1 MALTAVCFA
10 ISAACDFCGI
20 CIQHQLE
27 EKGFGRKER
36 RQEESLEVGP
46 GNMAEEEDGLKV
58 GPRTILEEGEKEKL
72 SMEEEERGKE

>member
-10 ISAACDFCGI
+10 ISAACDLCGI

-27 EKGFGRKER
+27 EKGLWRKER
-36 RQEESLEVGP
+36 RQEESLKLGP

-58 GPRTILEEGEKEKL
+58 GPRTPLEEEEKEKL
-72 SMEEEERGKE
+72 STEEERGKE